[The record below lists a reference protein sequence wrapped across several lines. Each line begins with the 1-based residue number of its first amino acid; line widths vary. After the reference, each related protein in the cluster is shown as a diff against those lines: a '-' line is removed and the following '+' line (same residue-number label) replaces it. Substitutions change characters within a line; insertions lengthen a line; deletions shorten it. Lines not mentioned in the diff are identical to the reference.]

1 MQAHAVTLFLLTSL
15 AGQQALPIE
24 ANLPPL
30 RKNPI
35 VPVANVLAK
44 GEGDWNSV
52 NRGRAGDT
60 PGGIASVTGKSF
72 SELTVGQVKSL
83 QRGRIYAVG
92 RYQMIPSTLS
102 YAVSKAGVATSERFT
117 PQVQN
122 RLLQALLDHKRPS
135 IGAYI
140 RGEHSNLNLALRAM
154 ALEWAS
160 VAWTNGYSYY
170 AGRGGNRAH
179 VTRNEAALAL
189 QEARRLYSESQTDKS
204 YGPNP

>member
-1 MQAHAVTLFLLTSL
+1 MQSHAVTLFLLASL
-15 AGQQALPIE
+15 AGQQALPME

-30 RKNPI
+30 PKNPI

-60 PGGIASVTGKSF
+60 PGGIASVTGKNF

-83 QRGRIYAVG
+83 QRSRIWAVG

-102 YAVSKAGVATSERFT
+102 YAVSKAGVSANERFT
-117 PQVQN
+117 PEIQN
-122 RLLQALLDHKRPS
+122 RLLQALLDHKRPL

-140 RGEHSNLNLALRAM
+140 RGEHSNLSLALRAM

-160 VAWTNGYSYY
+160 IAWNGRSLY
-170 AGRGGNRAH
+170 GGSNRAH
-179 VTRNEAALAL
+179 VTSHEAGIAL
-189 QEARRLYSESQTDKS
+189 QEARRLYSERQTDKS
-204 YGPNP
+204 YGPRT